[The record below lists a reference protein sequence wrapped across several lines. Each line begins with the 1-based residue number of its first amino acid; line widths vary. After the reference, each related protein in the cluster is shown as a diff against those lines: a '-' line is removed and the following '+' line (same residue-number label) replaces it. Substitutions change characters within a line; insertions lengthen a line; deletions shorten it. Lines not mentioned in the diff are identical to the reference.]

1 MLVKTMP
8 LKIYAKYAKSD
19 FVQNVNVN
27 IVRYC
32 LNNKN
37 ATFQSKCQYVGT
49 FKTRYFNE
57 QILYEQTANKL

>member
-57 QILYEQTANKL
+57 